1 MVGLKIKGKRFL
13 TTMLLL
19 FFVFQW
25 QESDVAAK
33 AQESAN
39 ISLQGM
45 IEQANP
51 GDILKIE
58 KGIYTGPIV
67 ITKPLKLIA
76 EEGAII
82 DGNGKGNVVTIAA
95 NEVMLKGFTIQ
106 NSGKKPENCGIL
118 LKEVSDVI
126 IDSNRIS
133 NVLFGIYSDKSSSN
147 AIKNNEIESFHTHF
161 SKRGNGIHLFKG
173 KDNVIEN
180 NKLVNVQDGI
190 YFDFTSQNKIF
201 HNTVEDSRYGFHFM
215 FSEQIEAKENVI
227 QKNITGLMVMDSN
240 NLRII
245 NNQILNHFHVRAV
258 GVLIYDA
265 HNIVLEGNEIRQN
278 SSGLYFEKA
287 RDTSIARNLIVANQ
301 VGLEFKGENNTE
313 NVLKENNFIGN
324 VVQSKIAKNDMR
336 LDDNDKG
343 NYWDDYNSYDLTGD
357 GIGEVPYKAG
367 SIYDQIL
374 QSYPHWQFYFESPAI
389 KIWGKAESMFPSIG
403 TANVYDEKPLIE
415 PVNLQKE
422 MKMANTNKTSHS
434 ILLYGLLLTASAI
447 IVILKGRR
455 MR

>member
-1 MVGLKIKGKRFL
+1 MGGWKIKGK
-13 TTMLLL
+13 LLL
-19 FFVFQW
+19 PAMLILFFLLSF
-25 QESDVAAK
+25 QESDIAAK
-33 AQESAN
+33 TQTVSN
-39 ISLQGM
+39 ISLQE
-45 IEQANP
+45 IIDQAKP
-51 GDILKIE
+51 GDQVKIE
-58 KGIYTGPIV
+58 KGIYTGQI
-67 ITKPLKLIA
+67 IISKPLTLIG
-76 EEGAII
+76 EEGATI
-82 DGNGKGNVVTIAA
+82 DGGGKGNVVTITADG
-95 NEVMLKGFTIQ
+95 VMLKGFAIQ
-106 NSGKKPENCGIL
+106 NSGKEPDNCGIL
-118 LKEVSDVI
+118 LKEVNNAI

-133 NVLFGIYSDKSSSN
+133 NVLFGIYSEKSSSN
-147 AIKNNEIESFHTHF
+147 TIKNNEIESFHAHF

-173 KDNVIEN
+173 KENVIEN

-190 YFDFTSQNKIF
+190 YFDFTSHNKVH

-215 FSEQIEAKENVI
+215 FSEYIEAAENLI

-240 NLRII
+240 NLQLI

-265 HNIVLEGNEIRQN
+265 SNIVLEGNEIRQN

-287 RDTSIARNLIVANQ
+287 KGTYIARNLLAANQ
-301 VGLEFKGENNTE
+301 VGLEFKGSNNTE
-313 NVLKENNFIGN
+313 NILKENNFIGN

-389 KIWGKAESMFPSIG
+389 KIWSKAESMFPSIG

-415 PVNLQKE
+415 PVNFEKE
-422 MKMANTNKTSHS
+422 MKMVDTSKTNRSL
-434 ILLYGLLLTASAI
+434 LLYGILLTASSI
-447 IVILKGRR
+447 FVILKGRR
-455 MR
+455 MG